1 MKEISLQQRGGKLE
15 IKFNHVAKE
24 SINHVCHKTPIKS
37 LDTKAQWSFPVEHM
51 MRWEV
56 MHTLTPQAEDRKLCL
71 WDPPPCPICLLIWL
85 VLMCILYNKNIS
97 ISISLF

>member
-24 SINHVCHKTPIKS
+24 SIHHVCHKTPIKS
-37 LDTKAQWSFPVEHM
+37 LDPKAQWRFPVEHM

-56 MHTLTPQAEDRKLCL
+56 MHTLTPQAEDKEALHL
-71 WDPPPCPICLLIWL
+71 GPSPLPY
-85 VLMCILYNKNIS
+85 M
-97 ISISLF
+97 SLNLAGPHVHPL